1 VEWVDEVVRSVQ
13 PSASLPDLSWR
24 TLLIVGALALVL
36 VTVRPL
42 WRVVRLGVTLVHELG
57 HAFTGILCGRRFTG
71 FVLRPDMSGHAVTA
85 GRPRGAGLALTT
97 WAGYPA
103 PAVVALGAVVAVGQ
117 GLAAPVVTV
126 ALLALVVALPR
137 IRSVLTAAVVVAVAA
152 GLGGLWWWRDDT
164 LQAGV
169 LLGAALVLL
178 VGAWR
183 HILTV
188 AGVRDLRS
196 DPAVLTAL
204 TRVPRLVWVAT
215 YLAVAAGATYG
226 AAWSL
231 RLVPGPG

>member
-1 VEWVDEVVRSVQ
+1 MEWVDEVVRRVQ

-103 PAVVALGAVVAVGQ
+103 PAVV
-117 GLAAPVVTV
+117 
-126 ALLALVVALPR
+126 
-137 IRSVLTAAVVVAVAA
+137 VAVAA